1 MAPRSELVLEV
12 AAAAVTNLRLDG
24 SLLVRATAPLGRL
37 QAAACLPAS
46 VAAPPLPTPQPNYS
60 QTRRALHGLDVP
72 FCEEPCSLWR
82 GLTPSTLFNA
92 IRHQSNT
99 RCFLLQP

>member
-37 QAAACLPAS
+37 QAAACVPAS
-46 VAAPPLPTPQPNYS
+46 VAAPPPPMPQPNYS
-60 QTRRALHGLDVP
+60 QTRQALHGLGVP
-72 FCEEPCSLWR
+72 FCEEQCSLWR
-82 GLTPSTLFNA
+82 GWDSKHTSQCTP
-92 IRHQSNT
+92 
-99 RCFLLQP
+99 PPV